1 MNSIIEINYATIIAT
16 VINLFLLFGIIILVY
31 KLIKNIRNIRLKNK
45 EIREKIDFMYNKLKD

>member
-31 KLIKNIRNIRLKNK
+31 KLIKNIRLKNK